1 MKTRNTDYWK
11 TVRNIGRRNFNSS
24 LIVDGI
30 LGNVNIALHFQDKF
44 YTLFNSVQSL
54 DVNLSLIR
62 DTIICREKCMCRDV
76 VDSHLHCHII
86 TKADVIKAIQKL
98 KSNKIDEGGILF

>member
-1 MKTRNTDYWK
+1 M
-11 TVRNIGRRNFNSS
+11 
-24 LIVDGI
+24 LIVDGV
-30 LGNVNIALHFQDKF
+30 LGNVNITMHFQDKL

-76 VDSHLHCHII
+76 VDNHSHCHII
-86 TKADVIKAIQKL
+86 TKADVMKAIKKIKL
-98 KSNKIDEGGILF
+98 MRVVFYSQIIS